1 MENLLKKDMDLNHLK
16 ELLLSDFRDNYE
28 IVLKEE
34 LKNANSELDLILE
47 STSEEYKIQEM
58 KIKEI

>member
-1 MENLLKKDMDLNHLK
+1 LENLLKKDMDLNHLK